1 MIRRYT
7 HWRATVVPVAAV
19 AALLAACGGGGTGAG
34 PGADGQSPPARQE
47 GPTIDIGSFNFPESE
62 ILAEIYAQ
70 GLDAHG
76 YPVATKQGIG
86 SREVTQ
92 PALARGDIDMIIE
105 YTGNALRFQRQGEQV
120 DLREEQEVYDALQE
134 EYRDEGITSLQMASA
149 QDVDA
154 VAVTREF
161 AEQHDLDTISDL
173 ATVPGTITFGASP
186 ECPERLS
193 CLRGLREVY
202 GLDVEF
208 KELDAGGPV
217 TVAALAR
224 GEVDAANLFTTQGVV
239 AANDFVL
246 LEDDKNLQLP
256 QNIVPVV
263 RDGILDAYGEPFR
276 ELVNSVTAQITTNGL
291 TELNKRVEVD
301 KEDPSAVAED
311 WLREHGFLD

>member
-1 MIRRYT
+1 MRRYT
-7 HWRATVVPVAAV
+7 HWRTTIIPLAAV
-19 AALLAACGGGGTGAG
+19 AALLAACGGGGSDAT
-34 PGADGQSPPARQE
+34 PGGDGQSPPAQQE

-76 YPVATKQGIG
+76 YPVATKHGIG

-92 PALARGDIDMIIE
+92 PALARGDIDMIVE
-105 YTGNALRFQRQGEQV
+105 YTGNALRFHRQGEQV
-120 DLREEQEVYDALQE
+120 ELRDEQEVYDALQE
-134 EYRDEGITSLQMASA
+134 AYRDEGVTALQMASA

-161 AEQHDLDTISDL
+161 AEQHDLETISDL
-173 ATVPGTITFGASP
+173 AKVPGTITFGGGP

-208 KELDAGGPV
+208 KELDVGGPV
-217 TVAALAR
+217 TVAALKR

-246 LEDDKNLQLP
+246 LEDDKDLQLP

-263 RDGILDAYGEPFR
+263 RDEILDAYGEDLR
-276 ELVNSVTAQITTNGL
+276 ERVNSITAQITTEGL
-291 TELNKRVEVD
+291 TELNRRVEVE